1 MNEDY
6 KRRKPIQ
13 HRLLTT
19 LAIAAFLLWSGNAA
33 ANQALSDGSHHVKEH
48 MQSQTISG
56 VVVDGKG
63 ELIIG
68 ASILEKGTINGTI
81 TDINGR
87 FSLNVKQGTA
97 LTVSYVGY
105 KTQETKAANDMRII
119 LQEDNELLD
128 EVVIVGYG
136 TQKKVNLTGAVSS
149 VDVGKTVNSRPIS
162 DIGRALQGAVPGLTI
177 STKSGEIGSAPTIKI
192 RGGIGS
198 PNGEAKPL
206 ILVDNVEVTDITFIN
221 PDDIESISVL
231 KDAASASIYGARGAF
246 GVLLITTKAKQKH
259 ETVTVKYSNNF
270 AWRTPTQ
277 KPEQL
282 PGWQQAE
289 INLAGVKNAPASANS
304 YNMVANI
311 IVDDKTIAGLK
322 DFYQKYGDGKSL
334 GSEIVE
340 GRDYEYDASGLH
352 MYRTWDWY
360 GMYIKDWMPQQNHNL
375 SVTGGNGKTNYGI
388 TLGYLGQEGLTKDN
402 PDTFDRYN
410 ANLTLNTEVSKYIL
424 LRANTMYARTNMS
437 KPFVYNAN
445 NLYDYM
451 YYLYRWQP
459 IYPYGTI
466 DGKPMRSALT
476 ELQQAPMTS
485 RKRDYVRL
493 GGGVT
498 LKPIEGLTIDA
509 DITYTAT
516 EQRYHAHG
524 DQVYAYD
531 IFTNHPNS
539 TALKN
544 SYKNYI
550 SAAFDYASEEISR
563 TQMLT
568 SNVVA
573 TYSKQIGSHDF
584 KVMAGS
590 STEESKYKY
599 VSAKRNGLLSPQKP
613 ELILATGD
621 QTVSSERSSWSV
633 AGFFGRINYTFM
645 DRYLLELNGRYDGSS
660 RFPKGDRFAFFPSVS
675 TGYRIS
681 EENFMKPLQPVLS
694 SLKLRGSYGSI
705 GNQDIGLNRF
715 ISTISA
721 SAVSSSSWHIG
732 GIPQRSFTTPTV
744 VSESLTWETVK
755 TIDFGFDARFWEER
769 IGVTFDWYKRTT
781 SDILTTANLPQTLG
795 ATSPY
800 QNSGK
805 METPGWELAVDFRHE
820 FKNGLA
826 ITLGAQLSD
835 YKTKVTNW
843 TTNTAIPTYGSAG
856 TGWFSTTSVYK
867 EGMILG
873 DIWGLQVDRLLQES
887 DFDANGKLLPN
898 IPDQTAVFTAGYKFA
913 PGDVL
918 YKDLD
923 GDTFIK
929 KGADT
934 GDPKDYGIIG
944 NALPRY
950 EYGFSIGADYK
961 GFDFNMFFQGV
972 GKRDLWAMGN
982 QVLPGFTPGEPYYKG
997 AEDYWSPDNTDAF
1010 YPRPM
1015 SYAQIAS
1022 GNYTVND
1029 RYLLNM
1035 AYLRCKTL
1043 TLGYTLPKAWVSKAY
1058 IKNLRVY
1065 FTAENL
1071 FEFEKVKPDID
1082 PEIDIRYVGSSAD
1095 QRNFGR
1101 SYPYQRTLSFGLQA
1115 TL

>member
-1 MNEDY
+1 
-6 KRRKPIQ
+6 
-13 HRLLTT
+13 
-19 LAIAAFLLWSGNAA
+19 
-33 ANQALSDGSHHVKEH
+33 VKEQ
-48 MQSQTISG
+48 MQSQAISG
-56 VVVDGKG
+56 VVVDNKG

-68 ASILEKGTINGTI
+68 ASVLEKGTTNGTI
-81 TDINGR
+81 TDLNGR
-87 FSLNVKQGTA
+87 FSLDVNQGAT
-97 LTVSYVGY
+97 LVISYVGY
-105 KTQETKAANDMRII
+105 KPQEIKAASNMRIV
-119 LQEDNELLD
+119 LQEDSEILD
-128 EVVIVGYG
+128 EIVVVGYG

-149 VDVGKTVNSRPIS
+149 VDVGKTVNSRPVA

-192 RGGIGS
+192 RGGMGS
-198 PNGEAKPL
+198 PNGDAKPL
-206 ILVDNVEVTDITFIN
+206 ILVDNVEVEDISFIN

-277 KPEQL
+277 KSEQL

-289 INLAGVKNAPASANS
+289 INLQGMKNSPASANS

-311 IVDDKTIAGLK
+311 IVDDKTVAGLK
-322 DFYQKYGDGKSL
+322 DFYEKYGNGKGL
-334 GSEIVE
+334 GSEMVE

-352 MYRTWDWY
+352 IYRTWDWY
-360 GMYIKDWMPQQNHNL
+360 DMYIKDWMPQQNHNL

-388 TLGYLGQEGLTKDN
+388 TLGYLTQEGLTKDN
-402 PDTFDRYN
+402 PDTYDRYN
-410 ANLTLNTEVSKYIL
+410 ANLTLNTEVNKYIS
-424 LRANTMYARTNMS
+424 LRANTMYTRTDIS
-437 KPFVYNAN
+437 KPFVYNSG
-445 NLYDYM
+445 LYDHM

-466 DGKPMRSALT
+466 DGKSMRSALT

-485 RKRDYVRL
+485 RKRDFVRL

-498 LKPIEGLTIDA
+498 LKPIEGLTVDA
-509 DITYTAT
+509 DVIYTT
-516 EQRYHAHG
+516 IEERYHAHG
-524 DQVYAYD
+524 DKVYAYD
-531 IFTNHPNS
+531 IFTAYTSSN
-539 TALKN
+539 ALKN

-550 SAAFDYASEEISR
+550 SASYDYALEERSR
-563 TQMLT
+563 RQMLT
-568 SNVVA
+568 NNIVA
-573 TYSKQIGSHDF
+573 TYSKRIGDHDF

-590 STEESKYKY
+590 NIEESKYKFI
-599 VSAKRNGLLSPQKP
+599 SAKRNGLLSAQKP
-613 ELILATGD
+613 ELNLATGD
-621 QTVSSERSSWSV
+621 QTVSSAHNSWAV
-633 AGFFGRINYTFM
+633 AGFFGRINYAFM
-645 DRYLLELNGRYDGSS
+645 DRYLFELNGRYDGSS

-675 TGYRIS
+675 VGYRIS
-681 EENFMKPLQPVLS
+681 EENFMKPLYPVLS
-694 SLKLRGSYGSI
+694 SLKLRGSYGTI
-705 GNQDIGLNRF
+705 GNQDVGLDRF
-715 ISTISA
+715 VSTLSTSKSWYINGISQTTT
-721 SAVSSSSWHIG
+721 G
-732 GIPQRSFTTPTV
+732 TPTV
-744 VSESLTWETVK
+744 VSQSLTWETVK
-755 TIDFGFDARFWEER
+755 TIDFGFDARFFEDKL
-769 IGVTFDWYKRTT
+769 GVTFDWYKRTT
-781 SDILTTANLPQTLG
+781 SDILATANLPQTLG

-820 FKNGLA
+820 FKNGIA

-843 TTNTAIPTYGSAG
+843 TENTAIPAYGG
-856 TGWFSTTSVYK
+856 NGNGWFSDTSVYK
-867 EGMILG
+867 EGMVLG

-887 DFDANGKLLPN
+887 DFDTNGKLLSH
-898 IPDQTAVFTAGYKFA
+898 IPDQTSVFPSGYKFA

-923 GDTFIK
+923 EDGFIK
-929 KGADT
+929 KGAST
-934 GDPKDYGIIG
+934 GDPKDYSIIG

-961 GFDFNMFFQGV
+961 GFDFNMFFQGI

-982 QVLPGFTPGEPYYKG
+982 QVLPGYTAGEPYYKG
-997 AEDYWSPDNTDAF
+997 AEDYWRSDNTNAF

-1015 SYAQIAS
+1015 NYSQVAS

-1035 AYLRCKTL
+1035 AYLRCKIL
-1043 TLGYTLPKAWVSKAY
+1043 TLGYTLPKAWVNKAY

-1071 FEFEKVKPDID
+1071 FEFDNVKPDID
-1082 PEIDIRYVGSSAD
+1082 PEIDVRYVGTAAD
-1095 QRNFGR
+1095 ARNFGR
-1101 SYPYQRTLSFGLQA
+1101 SYPYQRTLSFGLQV